1 MTTTA
6 NLVVGLPYK
15 MMPREHQSHIILQEQ
30 FEEFYC
36 CASDN
41 MCPNEIVYG
50 WCVAEAME
58 SYQFINGYDVVREIE
73 IKRAEFFNII
83 GKQAQIIL
91 TPSVEDY

>member
-15 MMPREHQSHIILQEQ
+15 MMPREHQSHKNLLEQ

-36 CASDN
+36 CSREN
-41 MCPNEIVYG
+41 MCPTEIVYG

-58 SYQFINGYDVVREIE
+58 SYLFINGYDIVRDIE
-73 IKRAEFFNII
+73 IKRAEFFNLI

-91 TPSVEDY
+91 IPDNQED